1 MPITVTIYDG
11 VEKDSMHRLHTFNE
25 VFSES
30 TTIQQLKQTFMK
42 EYYQSSKSIQH
53 LVVPV

>member
-30 TTIQQLKQTFMK
+30 TTIQKLKQTFMK